1 MASMANQEKKRMQ
14 ERHEKILVAMAKEP
28 GNTVC
33 ADCGQS
39 GPRWASWNLGVFL
52 CIRCSGLHRKM
63 GTHISRVKSISLDV
77 WTPEQIESIQ
87 SKGNTKVND
96 HYNPNPQLHP
106 PPSGDREMEQYIRNK
121 YERKLFMEA
130 GGRSSSGLRMSHS
143 SRQRTTSSTRTY
155 GSSSSSRTTS
165 DSNMARLRSMGF
177 NDEIR
182 NAKALRRAHGNL
194 EQAIDLLVSEE
205 PSSTPSTT
213 SLSVAKSPTIA
224 AIKAPVKSSAMV
236 DLLSLDD
243 GFTSS
248 TSAGGTTTSMLSGG
262 SNMLASLTSPL
273 SMTSPATSGTS
284 LGLGSFPPPVTAG
297 GATTVATPS
306 MNPLDLSANNDP
318 LGSMDFGQFT
328 DSSFFSQ
335 PVSSTPAPTTST
347 TASGTGK
354 LDKTSILSLYST
366 SSAQRTASA
375 APGLGAPLASP
386 GLSNG
391 NTLGTMG
398 ASGLHSVNSWQQPA
412 QPMSSTQTTVG
423 MAPFLSQ
430 PTMTMGSSTASTI
443 ANSSGLNDLTAA
455 FSTLNTTSNSTPN
468 PAGQSHS
475 TNFGNT
481 APKSNKDLFGEF
493 SDLLR

>member
-14 ERHEKILVAMAKEP
+14 ERHEKILVAMTKEP

-52 CIRCSGLHRKM
+52 CIRCSGFHRKM

-87 SKGNTKVND
+87 TKGNTKVNA
-96 HYNPNPQLHP
+96 HYNPNPHLHP

-130 GGRSSSGLRMSHS
+130 GGRSSSGLRMSQT
-143 SRQRTTSSTRTY
+143 SRQRTTSSTRVH
-155 GSSSSSRTTS
+155 GSSSSSRTTG

-194 EQAIDLLVSEE
+194 EQAIDMLVSEE
-205 PSSTPSTT
+205 PSPPPSATPSSAAKPSTITT
-213 SLSVAKSPTIA
+213 T
-224 AIKAPVKSSAMV
+224 KAPAEPSPMV
-236 DLLSLDD
+236 DLLSLND

-248 TSAGGTTTSMLSGG
+248 PSAGDTTSMLSGG
-262 SNMLASLTSPL
+262 SNMLASLASPP
-273 SMTSPATSGTS
+273 SVMSPASSGTS
-284 LGLGSFPPPVTAG
+284 LGLGSFPPP
-297 GATTVATPS
+297 ATTGSAITASTPS
-306 MNPLDLSANNDP
+306 VNPLDSSVNADP
-318 LGSMDFGQFT
+318 SDSMDFGQFT
-328 DSSFFSQ
+328 DASFFSQ
-335 PVSSTPAPTTST
+335 PVSSTPAPTTS
-347 TASGTGK
+347 APVSSAGK

-366 SSAQRTASA
+366 SNTQRAVPAAS
-375 APGLGAPLASP
+375 GLGAPLASP
-386 GLSNG
+386 GLSSG
-391 NTLGTMG
+391 NILGTMST
-398 ASGLHSVNSWQQPA
+398 SGLNSANPWQQPA
-412 QPMSSTQTTVG
+412 QPMSSSQTT
-423 MAPFLSQ
+423 APLAPSLLQ
-430 PTMTMGSSTASTI
+430 PTMTMGSSTASTTT
-443 ANSSGLNDLTAA
+443 NPSGLNDLTTA

-468 PAGQSHS
+468 PTGQNHA